1 VDEAELSE
9 LTRLL
14 QQPRAVQPAD
24 GLPVVVRSVRL
35 ARSDGNDELLIDYSV
50 HPLPD
55 AVAQQP
61 LPRDSDLV
69 AYAAQVAEEV
79 QAWATEH
86 VRKFRPLPPP
96 DLDRIRQELPP
107 REELWRLLRDEFHG
121 VRDVPGGFVGH
132 LYDDHEIGVML
143 TPDQWQEYV
152 VRCEIGCRNDYGV
165 DADSAGSGP
174 MVAIGDVEENAA
186 TMDEDE
192 HFLVLDGHQLRGS
205 TRAELP
211 VVRGTALERET
222 EELRRR
228 GGGGRWFA

>member
-1 VDEAELSE
+1 VDEPELRE

-14 QQPRAVQPAD
+14 QQPRAVPPAD
-24 GLPVVVRSVRL
+24 GLPVVVRSVRI
-35 ARSDGNDELLIDYSV
+35 ARSDGNDKLLVDYSV

-61 LPRDSDLV
+61 LPWDSDLV
-69 AYAAQVAEEV
+69 AYAAQVAEEL

-107 REELWRLLRDEFHG
+107 REELWRLLRDEFRD
-121 VRDVPGGFVGH
+121 VRDVPGGFVG
-132 LYDDHEIGVML
+132 YQDDDHEIAVML
-143 TPDQWQEYV
+143 TPDQWREYV
-152 VRCEIGCRNDYGV
+152 VRCEIGCRRDCGV
-165 DADSAGSGP
+165 DAASAGDGP
-174 MVAIGDVEENAA
+174 MVAVGYLEETVA

-192 HFLVLDGHQLRGS
+192 HFLVLDGNEFRGS

-211 VVRGTALERET
+211 VVQGTALQRRSD
-222 EELRRR
+222 ELRRG